1 MSIQIAMML
10 PPEAAS
16 VSMARHTLAEALRI
30 ADVTP
35 DCGHEAQVAL
45 SEACTNV
52 FHHAAT
58 TENFEVL
65 IGIGDLDLTLHIL
78 DSGPGLPSKGHHRAS
93 WPDDTSENGR
103 GMALMN
109 AFTDS
114 ASFDSQNSGG
124 TVRLTKRL
132 LRNPEVVL
140 PPAS

>member
-1 MSIQIAMML
+1 MSIQIVMML

-16 VSMARHTLAEALRI
+16 VSMARHTLAEALSC

-35 DCGHEAQVAL
+35 DCGYEAQVAL

-58 TENFEVL
+58 HENFEVL

-78 DSGPGLPSKGHHRAS
+78 DSGPGLPTKGHHRAH
-93 WPDDTSENGR
+93 WPDDTAENGR
-103 GMALMN
+103 GIALMN

-114 ASFDSQNSGG
+114 ATFDSQNRGG

-132 LRNPEVVL
+132 LRNAEV
-140 PPAS
+140 A

>member
-16 VSMARHTLAEALRI
+16 VSMARRTLAEALRI
-30 ADVTP
+30 ANVTP

-58 TENFEVL
+58 HENFEVL
-65 IGIGDLDLTLHIL
+65 IGVGDLNLTMHVL
-78 DSGPGLPSKGHHRAS
+78 DSGPGLPTKGHHRAD
-93 WPDDTSENGR
+93 WPDDTAENGR
-103 GMALMN
+103 GIALMN

-114 ASFDSQNSGG
+114 ASFDSQEGGG

-132 LRNPEVVL
+132 FRNAKV
-140 PPAS
+140 A